1 MTITSHH
8 PAQAAYP
15 VRWHVM
21 PDPEA
26 LVEALVQRLLAQ
38 AGMAV

>member
-1 MTITSHH
+1 MTGSGHN
-8 PAQAAYP
+8 PVPAAYP